1 MSRRKRLSDSLDA
14 GIHGGFGHSQVLLF
28 STVDEFRRTAE
39 DEAVKE
45 GGHLW
50 KEESLPSSQL
60 WIYTVG
66 HRKPLKV
73 LNQSFAGSKIFFP
86 HG

>member
-1 MSRRKRLSDSLDA
+1 MSRRKRLSESLDA

-50 KEESLPSSQL
+50 KEESLNPPPPMGMTNMPR
-60 WIYTVG
+60 TVCVST
-66 HRKPLKV
+66 L
-73 LNQSFAGSKIFFP
+73 
-86 HG
+86 

>member
-1 MSRRKRLSDSLDA
+1 MSRRKRLSESLDA

-45 GGHLW
+45 GGPFM
-50 KEESLPSSQL
+50 EGRVSAQL
-60 WIYTVG
+60 TTLDL
-66 HRKPLKV
+66 HC
-73 LNQSFAGSKIFFP
+73 GS
-86 HG
+86 